1 MLTKTVVS
9 GKPFG
14 TAGVHSLTH
23 NGMAQSLLV
32 AMGEDYWRPCPTEYG
47 SG

>member
-14 TAGVHSLTH
+14 TAGARSLTH

-32 AMGEDYWRPCPTEYG
+32 AMGEDYWSPCPTGYG